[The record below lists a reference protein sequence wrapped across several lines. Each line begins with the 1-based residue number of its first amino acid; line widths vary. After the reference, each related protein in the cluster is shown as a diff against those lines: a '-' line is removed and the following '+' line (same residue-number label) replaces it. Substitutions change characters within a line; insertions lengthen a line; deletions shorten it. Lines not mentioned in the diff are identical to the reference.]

1 MKKCASAQFTT
12 AGFLRSIH
20 ARSAIHAPKT
30 QFTGAVID
38 RQPALKAFANRSE
51 RAFLMIA
58 KTSFRRLKNALNAL
72 GDPGEPEA
80 EGA

>member
-30 QFTGAVID
+30 HFTGAVKNAFFTAPLILLF
-38 RQPALKAFANRSE
+38 RRSYKRVHALKDDSRFIR
-51 RAFLMIA
+51 
-58 KTSFRRLKNALNAL
+58 T
-72 GDPGEPEA
+72 D
-80 EGA
+80 